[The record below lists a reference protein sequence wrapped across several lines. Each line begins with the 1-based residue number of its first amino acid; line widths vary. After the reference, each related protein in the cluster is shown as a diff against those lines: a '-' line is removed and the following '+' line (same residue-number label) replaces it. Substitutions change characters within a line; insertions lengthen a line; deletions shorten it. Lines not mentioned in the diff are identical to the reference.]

1 MHEETKFAAR
11 GVNLRMFRGGT
22 GVPVLFLHGAAGLSA
37 WTPFFEAL
45 SQQYALTVT
54 EHPGFGLSDG
64 PDSLASIADVAEF
77 YLDFIEA
84 LDLPPF
90 HLVGNSL
97 GGWLASEIAI
107 RDSSRLKSL
116 TVIAPAGL
124 RPKVIDAASP
134 GTPESETRKLFFNQ
148 AIPDRMLAQVLTDE
162 QKRIQQRNQRRAAAL
177 GNGSYCNPQLEAALG
192 TLSIPSLVI
201 WGEQD
206 RVVPPAHAELWRTA
220 LPDARVALIPDAGHL
235 PHAEKPA
242 AVADKLM
249 TFLVTAA

>member
-1 MHEETKFAAR
+1 MHETIKIAVR
-11 GVNLRMFRGGT
+11 GVNLRMFRGGA

-54 EHPGFGLSDG
+54 EHPGFGLSD
-64 PDSLASIADVAEF
+64 DAESLASMADVAGF
-77 YLDFIEA
+77 YLDLIDA
-84 LDLPPF
+84 LNLPPF

-124 RPKVIDAASP
+124 RSKVIDPGSP
-134 GTPESETRKLFFNQ
+134 ATPESAIRKLFFNQ
-148 AIPDRMLAQVLTDE
+148 AIPDRMLAQVLTEE
-162 QKRIQQRNQRRAAAL
+162 QKRIQQRNQRRAETL

-192 TLSIPSLVI
+192 VLSMPSLVI
-201 WGEQD
+201 WGDQD
-206 RVVPPAHAELWRTA
+206 RVVPPAHAELWRAA
-220 LPDARVALIPDAGHL
+220 LPGAQVAVIPDAGHL

-242 AVADKLM
+242 LVADKLM
-249 TFLVTAA
+249 SFLATAA